1 MRFLLVF
8 FCFFLI
14 AACQDNPAPDSDYE
28 DDFLLVAHQ
37 TMTPLD
43 GDYSQDMNLKALV
56 RNRIADGPDDGRWIR
71 TTLPWLRLGSGE
83 LDTRDLDRLGER
95 AEPLMKFLST
105 GTLSRIED
113 VEITDTRIADQALY
127 ETLVERF
134 GDKVQQLLDQATA
147 TAVPLPR
154 DPRPG
159 DTWHADAAFAREVL
173 FSPQRRVRTGG
184 VRDEHITKLGQAM

>member
-8 FCFFLI
+8 FCLFLI
-14 AACQDNPAPDSDYE
+14 TACQDNPAPDSDYE

-43 GDYSQDMNLKALV
+43 DDYSQDMNLKALV

-105 GTLSRIED
+105 GTLSRIE
-113 VEITDTRIADQALY
+113 
-127 ETLVERF
+127 
-134 GDKVQQLLDQATA
+134 
-147 TAVPLPR
+147 P
-154 DPRPG
+154 
-159 DTWHADAAFAREVL
+159 
-173 FSPQRRVRTGG
+173 GG
-184 VRDEHITKLGQAM
+184 VRQAPWGALVGDPRSPSQDATVSRLEDLFASWEGRSTVFAAPILGRTAAKYVAVKEYCAGRIQ

>member
-8 FCFFLI
+8 FCLFLI
-14 AACQDNPAPDSDYE
+14 TACQDNPAPDSDYE

-43 GDYSQDMNLKALV
+43 DDYSQDMNLKALV

-113 VEITDTRIADQALY
+113 GEITDTRIADQALY
-127 ETLVERF
+127 ETLGERF
-134 GDKVQQLLDQATA
+134 GD
-147 TAVPLPR
+147 
-154 DPRPG
+154 
-159 DTWHADAAFAREVL
+159 
-173 FSPQRRVRTGG
+173 
-184 VRDEHITKLGQAM
+184 